1 MLPVDLMN
9 LVDDK
14 RFGSKRYWRRKFN
27 ASMEMISAFKGR
39 FPFRDSYVRGP
50 FFTPD
55 LAHVYHGRR
64 YDVRRDAWI
73 GSRVPRHSYAYNPKL
88 ARASLNK
95 AATCYYNYQ
104 RVQGLS
110 STMGL
115 PDIWKDHRPPL
126 EKVLIL
132 VRVARLFILN
142 IMVAKDLENK
152 EIDQETHDEIVA
164 KIREQIKLQLGTDN

>member
-1 MLPVDLMN
+1 MLPVNLMN

-27 ASMEMISAFKGR
+27 ASIEMISAFKGR

-50 FFTPD
+50 FFT
-55 LAHVYHGRR
+55 
-64 YDVRRDAWI
+64 
-73 GSRVPRHSYAYNPKL
+73 
-88 ARASLNK
+88 
-95 AATCYYNYQ
+95 
-104 RVQGLS
+104 
-110 STMGL
+110 TMGL
-115 PDIWKDHRPPL
+115 PDIWKDNRPPL